1 MQADPSAQGALLQ
14 IADLDKQI
22 AQLTHRRRNLPENA
36 ELATLQA
43 KRATFGEKVVAAE
56 TRRGDLDFEV
66 QRIEKDLNPA
76 RARIERNRATIDA
89 GSIAPKA
96 LAAMIDETEHL
107 ATRISDLEDAQLAV
121 MEQVEAV
128 EAEIAEARAAR
139 AEVETTMRGL
149 LASRE
154 ATAKDLDSQLAIA
167 QERREMMAGRLP
179 ADLVELYDRIA
190 ARSTTGAAELR
201 ARRCGG
207 CGLELDVTVLKA
219 LRASSPNEVVRCEE
233 CGRILVRTAE
243 SGL

>member
-1 MQADPSAQGALLQ
+1 MQADPSAQSALLQ

-43 KRATFGEKVVAAE
+43 QRSGFGEQIIAAR

-66 QRIEKDLNPA
+66 QRIEKDLTPA

-89 GSIAPKA
+89 GTIAPKA
-96 LAAMIDETEHL
+96 LASMIDETEHL
-107 ATRISDLEDAQLAV
+107 VTRISDLEDAQLEV

-128 EAEIAEARAAR
+128 EAEIAEAQAR
-139 AEVETTMRGL
+139 RGEVETSMRAL

-154 ATAKDLDSQLAIA
+154 ASAKDLDSQMAIA
-167 QERREMMAGRLP
+167 QERRDTLASRLP
-179 ADLVELYDRIA
+179 ADLIQLNDRIA

-207 CGLELDVTVLKA
+207 CGLELDVSELKRARAAAPAEVL
-219 LRASSPNEVVRCEE
+219 RCEE